1 MLPKDKMKQVLEM
14 MNSGSSTKMPAMKQ
28 VLEIV
33 DMVMDEKM
41 LDWLLA
47 VGPGP
52 VALTD
57 MHKTYHDMYGGDEA
71 DWQAH
76 WKKTL
81 ITGFY
86 QPAGKDNRSEYTMV
100 PMFPGWIEMSVA
112 GLEEPRSSQ
121 ILDKFVEY
129 WDTLKSINVGPM
141 RYLDTIKYM
150 KRLEKQMPPRFRTMI
165 TQSKEEFDAGMKEI
179 QLNQPLTSQQ
189 AIIPAGNVYDVLERY
204 KDELAIMHCF
214 CRLHKT
220 QHGGSCRLNLP
231 VEEGCMLLGPT
242 ATQMVETGV
251 AKPLTFEQ
259 ACDIMKMY
267 DEGGAVHCV
276 YHYGNSVDREEML
289 ICNCCADCCLL
300 FKGYHEGGMSKIFTR
315 AYASPEMIDETR
327 CVGCGK
333 CDKVCPTGA
342 TFYDK
347 KTKKLVF
354 EYDKCIGC
362 GQCVFQCKFDVRKMV
377 EDKRDVFVKTKKRSE
392 AISFDN

>member
-1 MLPKDKMKQVLEM
+1 MLDKNKLKKVLEM
-14 MNSGSSTKMPAMKQ
+14 MNQRSSTKMPAMKP
-28 VLEIV
+28 VLEII

-41 LDWLLA
+41 LDWCLA

-52 VALTD
+52 VA
-57 MHKTYHDMYGGDEA
+57 KTEMQRIYHEMYGGSQKE
-71 DWQAH
+71 WEEH
-76 WKKTL
+76 WKATL
-81 ITGFY
+81 IRGFY
-86 QPAGKDNRSEYTMV
+86 QPESNDNRNDYTMV
-100 PMFPGWIEMSVA
+100 SMFPGWIEMSVA
-112 GLEEPRSSQ
+112 GLDEPVSSQ

-129 WDTLKSINVGPM
+129 WDTLKDINVAPM
-141 RYLDTIKYM
+141 RYLDTMKYM
-150 KRLEKQMPPRFRTMI
+150 KRLEKGMPPRFRTMI
-165 TQSKEEFDAGMKEI
+165 TQSREKHRDGVKEI

-189 AIIPAGNVYDVLERY
+189 AVLPAGSVYSVLERF

-231 VEEGCMLLGPT
+231 VEEGCLLLGPT
-242 ATQMVETGV
+242 AWQMVSTGV
-251 AKPLTFEQ
+251 AKAITFEE

-315 AYASPEMIDETR
+315 AYASPKMIDETR
-327 CVGCGK
+327 CVGCGR

-347 KTKKLVF
+347 KNKKLVF

-362 GQCVFQCKFDVRKMV
+362 GQCVYQCKFDVREMV
-377 EDKRDVFVKTKKRSE
+377 EDTRDVFVKTKKKSE
-392 AISFDN
+392 AIKF

>member
-1 MLPKDKMKQVLEM
+1 MLPKDKLKQVLEM
-14 MNSGSSTKMPAMKQ
+14 MNSRSSTKMPAMKQ
-28 VLEIV
+28 VLKIL
-33 DMVMDEKM
+33 DMVMDQQM

-52 VALTD
+52 VAKAE
-57 MHKTYHDMYGGDEA
+57 MQKIYHDMYGGVEE
-71 DWQAH
+71 DWIAH

-81 ITGFY
+81 VTGFY
-86 QPAGKDNRSEYTMV
+86 QPASKDNRVEYTMV

-165 TQSKEEFDAGMKEI
+165 TQSKEEFETGVREI

-189 AIIPAGNVYDVLERY
+189 AIIPAGNVYDVLRRF
-204 KDELAIMHCF
+204 KDELAVMHCF

-231 VEEGCMLLGPT
+231 VDEGCILLGPT
-242 ATQMVETGV
+242 AAQMVETGV
-251 AKPLTFEQ
+251 AKPLTYEE
-259 ACDIMKMY
+259 ACELMKRL
-267 DEGGAVHCV
+267 DDGGAVHCV

-315 AYASPEMIDETR
+315 VYASPQMIDETR
-327 CVGCGK
+327 CVGCGR

-347 KTKKLVF
+347 KAQKLVF

-362 GQCVFQCKFDVRKMV
+362 GQCVYQCKFDVRKMV
-377 EDKRDVFVKTKKRSE
+377 DDQRDVFVKTKKKSE
-392 AISFDN
+392 AIEF